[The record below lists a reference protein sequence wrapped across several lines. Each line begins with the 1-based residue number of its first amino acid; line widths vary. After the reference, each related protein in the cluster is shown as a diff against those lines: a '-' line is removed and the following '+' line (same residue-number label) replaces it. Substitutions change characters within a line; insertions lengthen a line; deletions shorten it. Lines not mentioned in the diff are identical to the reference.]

1 MAALSLCCHI
11 VSFVRI
17 VGETKQLLSPVGGE
31 ENVFVELAVE
41 ISDDGIP
48 MDICVIDLVVL
59 EVQAVANPADTATLV
74 EKREETYAIH
84 QWIQILDKFQD
95 FAYLVNGGSNVSI
108 FYESLAHRALLLVWK
123 LHHHVDVARGL
134 VWIALAPEVM
144 ITIHVAVI
152 TRPDDE
158 ELLQDAP
165 FAQGVQYLPNAFI
178 DQLNIC

>member
-74 EKREETYAIH
+74 EKREETYAVH
-84 QWIQILDKFQD
+84 QWIQIFGTVQN
-95 FAYLVNGGSNVSI
+95 FAYLVYGRSNVSI
-108 FYESLAHRALLLVWK
+108 LHESLAHRTLLLMWE
-123 LHHHVDVARGL
+123 LHHHVDVTGGL
-134 VWIALAPEVM
+134 VRIALAPEVM
-144 ITIHVAVI
+144 IAVHVAMI

-158 ELLQDAP
+158 KLLQDAP
-165 FAQGVQYLPNAFI
+165 ITQGVQYLPNAFI
-178 DQLNIC
+178 DQLNIR